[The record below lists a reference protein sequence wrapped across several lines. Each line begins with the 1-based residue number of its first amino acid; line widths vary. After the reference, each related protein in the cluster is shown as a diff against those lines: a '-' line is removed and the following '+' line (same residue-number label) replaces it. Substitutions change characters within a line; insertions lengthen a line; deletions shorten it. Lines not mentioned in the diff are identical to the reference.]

1 MSDLE
6 NNAQEKGTKKR
17 PYNLREKKEKDAAYR
32 SLIRRELA
40 DELYDKILNIVVV
53 QKKYRDADYSAKD
66 LAKELQT
73 NTRYLSAVVNS
84 RFGMNYSC
92 LLNEYRVKEAQH
104 LLTDKRYADKNVEEI
119 STMVG
124 FANRQSFYAA
134 FYKNVGET
142 PNGYRKRHAEK
153 EAKKNQSIYS
163 RHMKKQLISMV
174 TALSLLT
181 ACGGNPKT
189 TAEAEKFDYTVEQF
203 ADLQILRYRVPG
215 FEDLSLKQKELVY
228 YLTEAAL
235 QGRDILF
242 DQNGKYN
249 LTIRRMLEAVY
260 TGYKGDKNT
269 PDFKAMEVYLKRVW
283 FSNGIHHHYGSE
295 KFVPGFTPEFFRQAV
310 QSVDAATLPLAEG
323 QTVEQLCEEVFP
335 VIFDPTV
342 MPKRVNQAAGEDLV
356 LTSACNYYD
365 GVTQQ
370 EAEDFYN
377 ALKNPQDETP
387 VSYGLNSRLVKEDG
401 KIQEKVW
408 KVGGLY
414 GQALEKIVYWLK
426 KAEGVAETPEQK
438 AVIAKLMEFYETG
451 DLKTFDEYAILWVK
465 DLNSRIDFVNGFT
478 ESYGD
483 PLGMK
488 ASWESLVNFKDL
500 EATQRTELISGNAQW
515 FEDHSPVD
523 GQFKKEKVKGVS
535 AKVITAAIL
544 AGDLYPAT
552 AIGINLPNANW
563 IRSHHGS
570 KSVTI
575 GNITDA
581 YNKAAHGN
589 GFNEEFVYSDA
600 ELQLIDKYADVTDE
614 LHTDLHECLGHGSGK
629 LLPGVDPDALK
640 AYGSTIEEA
649 RADLFGLYYV
659 ADPKLVEL
667 GLTPSADAYK
677 AQYYTYLMNGLM
689 TQLVRIEPGNNV
701 EEAHMRNRQLIARWV
716 YEKGAAEKVV
726 ELVKKDG
733 KTYVVI
739 NDYEKV
745 RDLFGRLLAEIQRI
759 KSTGDYAGAHDL
771 VEAYAV
777 KVDPALHAEVL
788 ERYKKLNL
796 APYKGFVNPKYEVV
810 TDADGTI
817 TDVTVTYDEGYA
829 EQMLRYSKDYSTLSS
844 VNK

>member
-1 MSDLE
+1 
-6 NNAQEKGTKKR
+6 
-17 PYNLREKKEKDAAYR
+17 
-32 SLIRRELA
+32 
-40 DELYDKILNIVVV
+40 
-53 QKKYRDADYSAKD
+53 
-66 LAKELQT
+66 
-73 NTRYLSAVVNS
+73 
-84 RFGMNYSC
+84 
-92 LLNEYRVKEAQH
+92 
-104 LLTDKRYADKNVEEI
+104 
-119 STMVG
+119 
-124 FANRQSFYAA
+124 
-134 FYKNVGET
+134 
-142 PNGYRKRHAEK
+142 
-153 EAKKNQSIYS
+153 
-163 RHMKKQLISMV
+163 MV

-189 TAEAEKFDYTVEQF
+189 TAEAEKIDYTVEQF

-771 VEAYAV
+771 VEAYAM

-829 EQMLRYSKDYSTLSS
+829 EQMLRYSKDYSTLPS

>member
-1 MSDLE
+1 
-6 NNAQEKGTKKR
+6 
-17 PYNLREKKEKDAAYR
+17 
-32 SLIRRELA
+32 
-40 DELYDKILNIVVV
+40 
-53 QKKYRDADYSAKD
+53 
-66 LAKELQT
+66 
-73 NTRYLSAVVNS
+73 
-84 RFGMNYSC
+84 
-92 LLNEYRVKEAQH
+92 
-104 LLTDKRYADKNVEEI
+104 
-119 STMVG
+119 
-124 FANRQSFYAA
+124 
-134 FYKNVGET
+134 
-142 PNGYRKRHAEK
+142 
-153 EAKKNQSIYS
+153 
-163 RHMKKQLISMV
+163 MV

-788 ERYKKLNL
+788 ERYKQLNL
-796 APYKGFVNPKYEVV
+796 GPYKGFVNPKYEAV

-829 EQMLRYSKDYSTLSS
+829 EQMLRYSKDYSTLPS

>member
-1 MSDLE
+1 
-6 NNAQEKGTKKR
+6 
-17 PYNLREKKEKDAAYR
+17 
-32 SLIRRELA
+32 
-40 DELYDKILNIVVV
+40 
-53 QKKYRDADYSAKD
+53 
-66 LAKELQT
+66 
-73 NTRYLSAVVNS
+73 
-84 RFGMNYSC
+84 
-92 LLNEYRVKEAQH
+92 
-104 LLTDKRYADKNVEEI
+104 
-119 STMVG
+119 
-124 FANRQSFYAA
+124 
-134 FYKNVGET
+134 
-142 PNGYRKRHAEK
+142 
-153 EAKKNQSIYS
+153 
-163 RHMKKQLISMV
+163 MKKQLI
-174 TALSLLT
+174 AYAAFALLT
-181 ACGGNPKT
+181 ACSGSKTT
-189 TAEAEKFDYTVEQF
+189 TAEADKFDYTVEQF

-215 FEDLSLKQKELVY
+215 FENLSLQQKELVY

-249 LTIRRMLEAVY
+249 LRIRRTLEAVY

-295 KFVPGFTPEFFRQAV
+295 KFVPGFAPEFFKEAML
-310 QSVDAATLPLAEG
+310 SVDASTLPLAEG
-323 QTVEQLCEEVFP
+323 QTVEQLCDELFP
-335 VIFDPTV
+335 VIFDPAV

-365 GVTQQ
+365 GVTQK

-377 ALKNPQDETP
+377 AMKDPKDETP
-387 VSYGLNSRLVKEDG
+387 VSYGLNSRLVKENG
-401 KIQEKVW
+401 KIQEKIW

-414 GQALEKIVYWLK
+414 GQAIDKIVYWLK
-426 KAEGVAETPEQK
+426 KAEGVAENPEQK
-438 AVIAKLMEFYETG
+438 AVIAELIKFYETG

-465 DLNSRIDFVNGFT
+465 DLNSLVDFVNGFT

-488 ASWESLVNFKDL
+488 ASWESLVNFKDM
-500 EATQRTELISGNAQW
+500 EATHRTEIISGNAQW

-523 GQFKKEKVKGVS
+523 KLFKKDEVKGVS

-552 AIGINLPNANW
+552 AIGINLPNSNW

-600 ELQLIDKYADVTDE
+600 ELQLIDKYADLTGE

-667 GLTPSADAYK
+667 GLTPNEDAYK
-677 AQYYTYLMNGLM
+677 AEYYTYLMNGLM
-689 TQLVRIEPGNNV
+689 TQLVRIEPGNDV

-716 YEKGAAEKVV
+716 FEKGAADKVV
-726 ELVKKDG
+726 ELVRRDG
-733 KTYVVI
+733 KTYVVV
-739 NDYEKV
+739 NDYGKL
-745 RDLFGRLLAEIQRI
+745 RTLFGELLSEIQRI
-759 KSTGDYAGAHDL
+759 KSTGDYQGAHDL
-771 VEAYAV
+771 VENYAV
-777 KVDPALHAEVL
+777 KVDPVLHAEVL

-796 APYKGFVNPKYEVV
+796 APYKGFVNPKYEAVV
-810 TDADGTI
+810 DAAGKI
-817 TDVTVTYDEGYA
+817 TDVKVTYDEGYA
-829 EQMLRYSKDYSTLSS
+829 EQMLRYSKDYSNLPSI
-844 VNK
+844 NN

>member
-1 MSDLE
+1 
-6 NNAQEKGTKKR
+6 
-17 PYNLREKKEKDAAYR
+17 
-32 SLIRRELA
+32 
-40 DELYDKILNIVVV
+40 
-53 QKKYRDADYSAKD
+53 
-66 LAKELQT
+66 
-73 NTRYLSAVVNS
+73 
-84 RFGMNYSC
+84 
-92 LLNEYRVKEAQH
+92 
-104 LLTDKRYADKNVEEI
+104 
-119 STMVG
+119 
-124 FANRQSFYAA
+124 
-134 FYKNVGET
+134 
-142 PNGYRKRHAEK
+142 
-153 EAKKNQSIYS
+153 
-163 RHMKKQLISMV
+163 MV

-189 TAEAEKFDYTVEQF
+189 TAEAEKIDYTVEQF

-387 VSYGLNSRLVKEDG
+387 VSYGFNSRLVKEDG

-629 LLPGVDPDALK
+629 LLPGVAPDALK

-829 EQMLRYSKDYSTLSS
+829 EQMLRYSKDYSTLPS

>member
-1 MSDLE
+1 
-6 NNAQEKGTKKR
+6 
-17 PYNLREKKEKDAAYR
+17 
-32 SLIRRELA
+32 
-40 DELYDKILNIVVV
+40 
-53 QKKYRDADYSAKD
+53 
-66 LAKELQT
+66 
-73 NTRYLSAVVNS
+73 
-84 RFGMNYSC
+84 
-92 LLNEYRVKEAQH
+92 
-104 LLTDKRYADKNVEEI
+104 
-119 STMVG
+119 
-124 FANRQSFYAA
+124 
-134 FYKNVGET
+134 
-142 PNGYRKRHAEK
+142 
-153 EAKKNQSIYS
+153 
-163 RHMKKQLISMV
+163 MKKQLISMV

-260 TGYKGDKNT
+260 TGYNGDKNT
-269 PDFKAMEVYLKRVW
+269 PDFKVMEVYLKRVW

-335 VIFDPTV
+335 VIFDPKV

-438 AVIAKLMEFYETG
+438 AVIAKLMDFYETG

-500 EATQRTELISGNAQW
+500 EATRRTELISGNAQW

-563 IRSHHGS
+563 IRSQHGS

-716 YEKGAAEKVV
+716 YENGAAEKVV

-796 APYKGFVNPKYEVV
+796 APYKGFVNPKYEAV
-810 TDADGTI
+810 TDANGTI

-829 EQMLRYSKDYSTLSS
+829 EQMLRYSKDYSTLPS

>member
-1 MSDLE
+1 
-6 NNAQEKGTKKR
+6 
-17 PYNLREKKEKDAAYR
+17 
-32 SLIRRELA
+32 
-40 DELYDKILNIVVV
+40 
-53 QKKYRDADYSAKD
+53 
-66 LAKELQT
+66 
-73 NTRYLSAVVNS
+73 
-84 RFGMNYSC
+84 
-92 LLNEYRVKEAQH
+92 
-104 LLTDKRYADKNVEEI
+104 
-119 STMVG
+119 
-124 FANRQSFYAA
+124 
-134 FYKNVGET
+134 
-142 PNGYRKRHAEK
+142 
-153 EAKKNQSIYS
+153 
-163 RHMKKQLISMV
+163 MKKQLIV
-174 TALSLLT
+174 CAAFALLT
-181 ACGGNPKT
+181 ACSGSKTT
-189 TAEAEKFDYTVEQF
+189 TAEADKFDYTVEQF

-215 FEDLSLKQKELVY
+215 FENLSLQQKELVY

-249 LTIRRMLEAVY
+249 LRIRRTLEAVY

-295 KFVPGFTPEFFRQAV
+295 KFVPGFAPEFFKEAV
-310 QSVDAATLPLAEG
+310 LSVDASTLPLAEG
-323 QTVEQLCEEVFP
+323 QTVEQLCDELSP

-365 GVTQQ
+365 GVTQK

-377 ALKNPQDETP
+377 AMKDPKDETP
-387 VSYGLNSRLVKEDG
+387 VSYGLNSRLVKENG

-414 GQALEKIVYWLK
+414 GQAIDKIVYWLK
-426 KAEGVAETPEQK
+426 KAEGVAENPEQK
-438 AVIAKLMEFYETG
+438 AVIAELIKFYETG

-465 DLNSRIDFVNGFT
+465 DLNSLVDFVNGFT

-488 ASWESLVNFKDL
+488 ASWESLVNFKDM
-500 EATQRTELISGNAQW
+500 EATHRTEIISGNAQW

-523 GQFKKEKVKGVS
+523 KQFKKDEVKGVS

-552 AIGINLPNANW
+552 AIGINLPNSNW

-600 ELQLIDKYADVTDE
+600 ELQLIDKYADLTGE

-667 GLTPSADAYK
+667 GLTPNADAYK
-677 AQYYTYLMNGLM
+677 AEYYTYLMNGLM

-716 YEKGAAEKVV
+716 FEKGAADKVV

-733 KTYVVI
+733 KTYVVV
-739 NDYEKV
+739 NDYEKL
-745 RDLFGRLLAEIQRI
+745 RALFGELLSEIQRI
-759 KSTGDYAGAHDL
+759 KSTGDYQGAHDL
-771 VEAYAV
+771 VENYAV

-788 ERYKKLNL
+788 ERYKILNL
-796 APYKGFVNPKYEVV
+796 APYKGFVNPKYEAVV
-810 TDADGTI
+810 DAAGKI
-817 TDVTVTYDEGYA
+817 TDVKVTYDEGYA
-829 EQMLRYSKDYSTLSS
+829 EQMLRYSKDYSNLPSI
-844 VNK
+844 NN

>member
-1 MSDLE
+1 
-6 NNAQEKGTKKR
+6 
-17 PYNLREKKEKDAAYR
+17 
-32 SLIRRELA
+32 
-40 DELYDKILNIVVV
+40 
-53 QKKYRDADYSAKD
+53 
-66 LAKELQT
+66 
-73 NTRYLSAVVNS
+73 
-84 RFGMNYSC
+84 
-92 LLNEYRVKEAQH
+92 
-104 LLTDKRYADKNVEEI
+104 
-119 STMVG
+119 
-124 FANRQSFYAA
+124 
-134 FYKNVGET
+134 
-142 PNGYRKRHAEK
+142 
-153 EAKKNQSIYS
+153 
-163 RHMKKQLISMV
+163 MKKQLI
-174 TALSLLT
+174 ACAAFALLT
-181 ACGGNPKT
+181 ACSGSKTT
-189 TAEAEKFDYTVEQF
+189 TAEADKFDYTVEQF

-215 FEDLSLKQKELVY
+215 FENLSLQQKELVY

-249 LTIRRMLEAVY
+249 LRIRRTLEAVY

-295 KFVPGFTPEFFRQAV
+295 KFVPGFAPEFFKEAV
-310 QSVDAATLPLAEG
+310 LSVDTSTLPLAEG
-323 QTVEQLCEEVFP
+323 QTAEQLCDELFP
-335 VIFDPTV
+335 VIFDPAV
-342 MPKRVNQAAGEDLV
+342 MPKRVNQAAREDLV

-365 GVTQQ
+365 GVTQK

-377 ALKNPQDETP
+377 AMKDPKDETP
-387 VSYGLNSRLVKEDG
+387 VSYGLNSRLVKENG
-401 KIQEKVW
+401 KIQEKIW

-414 GQALEKIVYWLK
+414 GQAIDKIVYWLK
-426 KAEGVAETPEQK
+426 KAEGVAENPEQK
-438 AVIAKLMEFYETG
+438 AVIAELIKFYETG

-465 DLNSRIDFVNGFT
+465 DLNSLVDFVNGFT

-488 ASWESLVNFKDL
+488 ASCESLVNFKDM
-500 EATQRTELISGNAQW
+500 EATHRTEIISGNAQW

-523 GQFKKEKVKGVS
+523 KQFKKDEVKGVS

-552 AIGINLPNANW
+552 AIGINLPNSNW

-600 ELQLIDKYADVTDE
+600 ELQLIDKYADLTGE

-667 GLTPSADAYK
+667 GLTPNEDAYK
-677 AQYYTYLMNGLM
+677 AEYYTYLMNGLM

-716 YEKGAAEKVV
+716 FEKGAADKVV

-733 KTYVVI
+733 KTYVVV
-739 NDYEKV
+739 NDYEKL
-745 RDLFGRLLAEIQRI
+745 RELFGELLSEIQRI
-759 KSTGDYAGAHDL
+759 KSTGDYQSAHDL
-771 VEAYAV
+771 VESYAV

-796 APYKGFVNPKYEVV
+796 APYKGFVNPKYEAVV
-810 TDADGTI
+810 DAAGKI
-817 TDVTVTYDEGYA
+817 TDVKVTYDEGYA
-829 EQMLRYSKDYSTLSS
+829 EQMLRYSKDYSNLPSI
-844 VNK
+844 NN

>member
-1 MSDLE
+1 
-6 NNAQEKGTKKR
+6 
-17 PYNLREKKEKDAAYR
+17 
-32 SLIRRELA
+32 
-40 DELYDKILNIVVV
+40 
-53 QKKYRDADYSAKD
+53 
-66 LAKELQT
+66 
-73 NTRYLSAVVNS
+73 
-84 RFGMNYSC
+84 
-92 LLNEYRVKEAQH
+92 
-104 LLTDKRYADKNVEEI
+104 
-119 STMVG
+119 
-124 FANRQSFYAA
+124 
-134 FYKNVGET
+134 
-142 PNGYRKRHAEK
+142 
-153 EAKKNQSIYS
+153 
-163 RHMKKQLISMV
+163 MV

-189 TAEAEKFDYTVEQF
+189 TAEAEKIDYTVEQF

-310 QSVDAATLPLAEG
+310 QSVDAATLPLVEG

-667 GLTPSADAYK
+667 GLTPSVDAYK

-829 EQMLRYSKDYSTLSS
+829 EQMLRYSKDYSTLPS

>member
-1 MSDLE
+1 MKNHLIISVATAAVLLTGCS
-6 NNAQEKGTKKR
+6 GTKK
-17 PYNLREKKEKDAAYR
+17 
-32 SLIRRELA
+32 
-40 DELYDKILNIVVV
+40 
-53 QKKYRDADYSAKD
+53 
-66 LAKELQT
+66 
-73 NTRYLSAVVNS
+73 
-84 RFGMNYSC
+84 
-92 LLNEYRVKEAQH
+92 
-104 LLTDKRYADKNVEEI
+104 
-119 STMVG
+119 
-124 FANRQSFYAA
+124 
-134 FYKNVGET
+134 
-142 PNGYRKRHAEK
+142 
-153 EAKKNQSIYS
+153 
-163 RHMKKQLISMV
+163 
-174 TALSLLT
+174 
-181 ACGGNPKT
+181 T
-189 TAEAEKFDYTVEQF
+189 TAQADKFDYTVEQF

-235 QGRDILF
+235 EGRAILF

-249 LTIRRMLEAVY
+249 LRIRRMLEAIY
-260 TGYKGDKNT
+260 TNYKGDKNSA
-269 PDFKAMEVYLKRVW
+269 DFKNMETYLKRVW

-295 KFVPGFTPEFFRQAV
+295 KFVPGFSQDFLKQAV
-310 QSVDAATLPLAEG
+310 LGVDPALLPLAEG
-323 QTVEQLCEEVFP
+323 QTVEQLCEEIFP
-335 VIFDPTV
+335 VIFNPTI
-342 MPKRVNQAAGEDLV
+342 MPKRVNQADGEDLV

-365 GVTQQ
+365 GVTQA
-370 EAEDFYN
+370 EAEAFY
-377 ALKNPQDETP
+377 AKMKDPKDETP
-387 VSYGLNSRLVKEDG
+387 VSYGLNSRLVKENG

-414 GQALEKIVYWLK
+414 TQALEKIVYWLK
-426 KAEGVAETPEQK
+426 KAEGVAEDDAQK
-438 AVIAKLMEFYETG
+438 AAISKLIEFYETG

-465 DLNSRIDFVNGFT
+465 DLNSRIDVVNGFT

-500 EATQRTELISGNAQW
+500 VATQRTEIISSNAQW
-515 FEDHSPVD
+515 FEDHSPVEA
-523 GQFKKEKVKGVS
+523 QFKKSEVKGVS

-563 IRSHHGS
+563 IRAHHGS

-600 ELQLIDKYADVTDE
+600 ERELIDQYSDLTDE

-659 ADPKLVEL
+659 ADPKLIEL
-667 GLTPSADAYK
+667 GLLSSDEAYK

-689 TQLVRIEPGNNV
+689 TQLVRIQPGNTV

-716 YEKGAAEKVV
+716 FEKGAADKVV

-733 KTYVVI
+733 KTYVVV

-745 RDLFGRLLAEIQRI
+745 RQLFGELLAEIQRI
-759 KSTGDYAGAHDL
+759 KSTGDFAAARAL
-771 VEAYAV
+771 VEDYAV
-777 KVDPALHAEVL
+777 KVDPVLHAEVL

-796 APYKGFVNPKYEVV
+796 APYKGFVNPKYEAV
-810 TDADGTI
+810 TDANGTI
-817 TDVTVTYDEGYA
+817 TDVKVSYDEGYA
-829 EQMLRYSKDYSTLSS
+829 EQMLRYSKDYSPLPS
-844 VNK
+844 VNN

>member
-1 MSDLE
+1 
-6 NNAQEKGTKKR
+6 
-17 PYNLREKKEKDAAYR
+17 
-32 SLIRRELA
+32 
-40 DELYDKILNIVVV
+40 
-53 QKKYRDADYSAKD
+53 
-66 LAKELQT
+66 
-73 NTRYLSAVVNS
+73 
-84 RFGMNYSC
+84 
-92 LLNEYRVKEAQH
+92 
-104 LLTDKRYADKNVEEI
+104 
-119 STMVG
+119 
-124 FANRQSFYAA
+124 
-134 FYKNVGET
+134 
-142 PNGYRKRHAEK
+142 
-153 EAKKNQSIYS
+153 
-163 RHMKKQLISMV
+163 MV

-438 AVIAKLMEFYETG
+438 AVISKLMEFYETG

-796 APYKGFVNPKYEVV
+796 APYKGFVNPKYEAV

-817 TDVTVTYDEGYA
+817 IDVTVTYDEGYA
-829 EQMLRYSKDYSTLSS
+829 EQMLRYSKDYSTLPS

>member
-1 MSDLE
+1 
-6 NNAQEKGTKKR
+6 
-17 PYNLREKKEKDAAYR
+17 
-32 SLIRRELA
+32 
-40 DELYDKILNIVVV
+40 
-53 QKKYRDADYSAKD
+53 
-66 LAKELQT
+66 
-73 NTRYLSAVVNS
+73 
-84 RFGMNYSC
+84 
-92 LLNEYRVKEAQH
+92 
-104 LLTDKRYADKNVEEI
+104 
-119 STMVG
+119 
-124 FANRQSFYAA
+124 
-134 FYKNVGET
+134 
-142 PNGYRKRHAEK
+142 
-153 EAKKNQSIYS
+153 
-163 RHMKKQLISMV
+163 MV

-310 QSVDAATLPLAEG
+310 QSVDAATLPLAEE

-796 APYKGFVNPKYEVV
+796 APYKGFVNPKYEAV

-829 EQMLRYSKDYSTLSS
+829 EQMLRYSKDYSTLPS

>member
-1 MSDLE
+1 
-6 NNAQEKGTKKR
+6 
-17 PYNLREKKEKDAAYR
+17 
-32 SLIRRELA
+32 
-40 DELYDKILNIVVV
+40 
-53 QKKYRDADYSAKD
+53 
-66 LAKELQT
+66 
-73 NTRYLSAVVNS
+73 
-84 RFGMNYSC
+84 
-92 LLNEYRVKEAQH
+92 
-104 LLTDKRYADKNVEEI
+104 
-119 STMVG
+119 
-124 FANRQSFYAA
+124 
-134 FYKNVGET
+134 
-142 PNGYRKRHAEK
+142 
-153 EAKKNQSIYS
+153 
-163 RHMKKQLISMV
+163 MKKQLI
-174 TALSLLT
+174 ACAAFALLT
-181 ACGGNPKT
+181 TCSGSKTT
-189 TAEAEKFDYTVEQF
+189 TAEADKFDYTVEQF

-215 FEDLSLKQKELVY
+215 FENLSLQQKELVY

-249 LTIRRMLEAVY
+249 LRIRRTLEAVY

-295 KFVPGFTPEFFRQAV
+295 KFVPGFAPEFFKEAML
-310 QSVDAATLPLAEG
+310 SVDASTLPLAEG
-323 QTVEQLCEEVFP
+323 QTVEQLCDELFP
-335 VIFDPTV
+335 VIFDPAV

-365 GVTQQ
+365 GVTQK

-377 ALKNPQDETP
+377 AMKDPKDETP
-387 VSYGLNSRLVKEDG
+387 VSYGLNSRLVKENG
-401 KIQEKVW
+401 KIQEKIW

-414 GQALEKIVYWLK
+414 GQAIDKIVYWLK
-426 KAEGVAETPEQK
+426 KAEGVAENPEQK
-438 AVIAKLMEFYETG
+438 AVIAELIKFYETG

-465 DLNSRIDFVNGFT
+465 DLNSLVDFVNGFT

-488 ASWESLVNFKDL
+488 ASWESLVNFKDM
-500 EATQRTELISGNAQW
+500 EATHRTEVISGNAQW

-523 GQFKKEKVKGVS
+523 KQFKKDEVKGVS

-552 AIGINLPNANW
+552 AIGINLPNSNW

-600 ELQLIDKYADVTDE
+600 ELQLIDKYADLTGE

-667 GLTPSADAYK
+667 GLTPNEDAYK
-677 AQYYTYLMNGLM
+677 AEYYTYLMNGLM

-701 EEAHMRNRQLIARWV
+701 EEAHMRNRQLITRWV
-716 YEKGAAEKVV
+716 FEKGAADKVV

-733 KTYVVI
+733 KTYVVV
-739 NDYEKV
+739 NDYEKL
-745 RDLFGRLLAEIQRI
+745 RELFGELLSEIQRI
-759 KSTGDYAGAHDL
+759 KSTGDYQGAHDL
-771 VEAYAV
+771 VENYAV

-796 APYKGFVNPKYEVV
+796 APYKGFVNPKYEAVV
-810 TDADGTI
+810 DAAGKI
-817 TDVTVTYDEGYA
+817 TDVKVTYDEGYA
-829 EQMLRYSKDYSTLSS
+829 EQMLRYSKNYSNLPSI
-844 VNK
+844 NN

>member
-1 MSDLE
+1 
-6 NNAQEKGTKKR
+6 
-17 PYNLREKKEKDAAYR
+17 
-32 SLIRRELA
+32 
-40 DELYDKILNIVVV
+40 
-53 QKKYRDADYSAKD
+53 
-66 LAKELQT
+66 
-73 NTRYLSAVVNS
+73 
-84 RFGMNYSC
+84 
-92 LLNEYRVKEAQH
+92 
-104 LLTDKRYADKNVEEI
+104 
-119 STMVG
+119 
-124 FANRQSFYAA
+124 
-134 FYKNVGET
+134 
-142 PNGYRKRHAEK
+142 
-153 EAKKNQSIYS
+153 
-163 RHMKKQLISMV
+163 MV

-677 AQYYTYLMNGLM
+677 AQFYTYLMNGLM

>member
-1 MSDLE
+1 
-6 NNAQEKGTKKR
+6 
-17 PYNLREKKEKDAAYR
+17 
-32 SLIRRELA
+32 
-40 DELYDKILNIVVV
+40 
-53 QKKYRDADYSAKD
+53 
-66 LAKELQT
+66 
-73 NTRYLSAVVNS
+73 
-84 RFGMNYSC
+84 
-92 LLNEYRVKEAQH
+92 
-104 LLTDKRYADKNVEEI
+104 
-119 STMVG
+119 
-124 FANRQSFYAA
+124 
-134 FYKNVGET
+134 
-142 PNGYRKRHAEK
+142 
-153 EAKKNQSIYS
+153 
-163 RHMKKQLISMV
+163 MKKQLISMV

-310 QSVDAATLPLAEG
+310 QSVDAATLPLAKG

-414 GQALEKIVYWLK
+414 GQALEKIVYWLR

-500 EATQRTELISGNAQW
+500 EATRRTELISGNAQW

-796 APYKGFVNPKYEVV
+796 APYKGFVNPKYEAV

-829 EQMLRYSKDYSTLSS
+829 EQMLRYSKDYSTLPS

>member
-1 MSDLE
+1 
-6 NNAQEKGTKKR
+6 
-17 PYNLREKKEKDAAYR
+17 
-32 SLIRRELA
+32 
-40 DELYDKILNIVVV
+40 
-53 QKKYRDADYSAKD
+53 
-66 LAKELQT
+66 
-73 NTRYLSAVVNS
+73 
-84 RFGMNYSC
+84 
-92 LLNEYRVKEAQH
+92 
-104 LLTDKRYADKNVEEI
+104 
-119 STMVG
+119 
-124 FANRQSFYAA
+124 
-134 FYKNVGET
+134 
-142 PNGYRKRHAEK
+142 
-153 EAKKNQSIYS
+153 
-163 RHMKKQLISMV
+163 MKKQLI
-174 TALSLLT
+174 ACAAFALLT
-181 ACGGNPKT
+181 ACSGSKTT
-189 TAEAEKFDYTVEQF
+189 TAEADKFDYTVEQF

-215 FEDLSLKQKELVY
+215 FENLSLQQKELVY

-249 LTIRRMLEAVY
+249 LRIRRTLEAVY

-295 KFVPGFTPEFFRQAV
+295 KFVPGFAPEFFKEAV
-310 QSVDAATLPLAEG
+310 LSVDTSTLPLAEG
-323 QTVEQLCEEVFP
+323 QTAEQLCDELFP
-335 VIFDPTV
+335 VIFDPAV
-342 MPKRVNQAAGEDLV
+342 MPKRVNQAAREDLV

-365 GVTQQ
+365 GVTQK

-377 ALKNPQDETP
+377 AMKDPKDETP
-387 VSYGLNSRLVKEDG
+387 VSYGLNSRLVKENG
-401 KIQEKVW
+401 KIQEKIW

-414 GQALEKIVYWLK
+414 GQAIDKIVYWLK
-426 KAEGVAETPEQK
+426 KAEGVAENPEQK
-438 AVIAKLMEFYETG
+438 AVIAELIKFYETG

-465 DLNSRIDFVNGFT
+465 DLNSLVDFVNGFT

-483 PLGMK
+483 PLGIK
-488 ASWESLVNFKDL
+488 ASWESLVNFKDM
-500 EATQRTELISGNAQW
+500 EATHRTEIISGNAQW

-523 GQFKKEKVKGVS
+523 KQFKKDEVKGVS

-552 AIGINLPNANW
+552 AIGINLPNSNW

-600 ELQLIDKYADVTDE
+600 ELQLIDKYADLTGE

-667 GLTPSADAYK
+667 GLTPNEDAYK
-677 AQYYTYLMNGLM
+677 AEYYTYLMNGLM

-716 YEKGAAEKVV
+716 FEKGAADKVV

-733 KTYVVI
+733 KTYVVV
-739 NDYEKV
+739 NDYEKL
-745 RDLFGRLLAEIQRI
+745 RELFGELLSEIQRI
-759 KSTGDYAGAHDL
+759 KSTGDYQSAHDL
-771 VEAYAV
+771 VESYAV

-796 APYKGFVNPKYEVV
+796 APYKGFVNPKYEAVV
-810 TDADGTI
+810 DAAGKI
-817 TDVTVTYDEGYA
+817 TDVKVTYDEGYA
-829 EQMLRYSKDYSTLSS
+829 EQMLRYSKDYSNLPSI
-844 VNK
+844 NN

>member
-1 MSDLE
+1 
-6 NNAQEKGTKKR
+6 
-17 PYNLREKKEKDAAYR
+17 
-32 SLIRRELA
+32 
-40 DELYDKILNIVVV
+40 
-53 QKKYRDADYSAKD
+53 
-66 LAKELQT
+66 
-73 NTRYLSAVVNS
+73 
-84 RFGMNYSC
+84 
-92 LLNEYRVKEAQH
+92 
-104 LLTDKRYADKNVEEI
+104 
-119 STMVG
+119 
-124 FANRQSFYAA
+124 
-134 FYKNVGET
+134 
-142 PNGYRKRHAEK
+142 
-153 EAKKNQSIYS
+153 
-163 RHMKKQLISMV
+163 MKKQLI
-174 TALSLLT
+174 ACAAFALLT
-181 ACGGNPKT
+181 ACSGSKTT
-189 TAEAEKFDYTVEQF
+189 TAEADKFDYTVEQF

-215 FEDLSLKQKELVY
+215 FENLSLQQKELVY

-249 LTIRRMLEAVY
+249 LRIRRTLEAVY

-295 KFVPGFTPEFFRQAV
+295 KFVPGFAPEFFKEAV
-310 QSVDAATLPLAEG
+310 LSVDASTLPLAEG
-323 QTVEQLCEEVFP
+323 QTAEQLCDELSP
-335 VIFDPTV
+335 VIFDPIV

-365 GVTQQ
+365 GVTQK

-377 ALKNPQDETP
+377 AMKDPKDETP
-387 VSYGLNSRLVKEDG
+387 VSYGLNSRLVKENG

-414 GQALEKIVYWLK
+414 GQAIDKIVYWLK
-426 KAEGVAETPEQK
+426 KAEGVAENPEQK
-438 AVIAKLMEFYETG
+438 AVIAELIKFYETG
-451 DLKTFDEYAILWVK
+451 DLKIFDEYAILWVK
-465 DLNSRIDFVNGFT
+465 DLNSLVDFVNGFT

-488 ASWESLVNFKDL
+488 ASWESLVNFKDM
-500 EATQRTELISGNAQW
+500 EATHRTEIISGNAQW

-523 GQFKKEKVKGVS
+523 KLFKKDEVKGVS

-552 AIGINLPNANW
+552 AIGINLPNSNW

-600 ELQLIDKYADVTDE
+600 ELQLIDKYADLTGE

-667 GLTPSADAYK
+667 GLTPNADAYK
-677 AQYYTYLMNGLM
+677 AEYYTYLMNGLM
-689 TQLVRIEPGNNV
+689 TQLVRIEPGNDV

-716 YEKGAAEKVV
+716 FEKGAADKVV

-733 KTYVVI
+733 KTYVVV
-739 NDYEKV
+739 NDYEKL
-745 RDLFGRLLAEIQRI
+745 RELFGELLSEIQRI
-759 KSTGDYAGAHDL
+759 KSTGDYQSAHDL
-771 VEAYAV
+771 VENYAV

-796 APYKGFVNPKYEVV
+796 APYKGFVNPKYEAVV
-810 TDADGTI
+810 DAAGKI
-817 TDVTVTYDEGYA
+817 TDVKVTYDEGYA
-829 EQMLRYSKDYSTLSS
+829 EQMLRYSKDYSNLPSI
-844 VNK
+844 NN

>member
-1 MSDLE
+1 
-6 NNAQEKGTKKR
+6 
-17 PYNLREKKEKDAAYR
+17 
-32 SLIRRELA
+32 
-40 DELYDKILNIVVV
+40 
-53 QKKYRDADYSAKD
+53 
-66 LAKELQT
+66 
-73 NTRYLSAVVNS
+73 
-84 RFGMNYSC
+84 
-92 LLNEYRVKEAQH
+92 
-104 LLTDKRYADKNVEEI
+104 
-119 STMVG
+119 
-124 FANRQSFYAA
+124 
-134 FYKNVGET
+134 
-142 PNGYRKRHAEK
+142 
-153 EAKKNQSIYS
+153 
-163 RHMKKQLISMV
+163 MV

-295 KFVPGFTPEFFRQAV
+295 KFIPGFTPEFFRQAIR
-310 QSVDAATLPLAEG
+310 SVDAATLPLAEG
-323 QTVEQLCEEVFP
+323 QSVEQLCEEVFP
-335 VIFDPTV
+335 VIFDPEV

-356 LTSACNYYD
+356 LTSACNYYE

-401 KIQEKVW
+401 KVREKVW

-426 KAEGVAETPEQK
+426 KAEGVAENPGQK
-438 AVIAKLMEFYETG
+438 AVIAKLVEFYETG

-488 ASWESLVNFKDL
+488 ASWESLVNFKDV
-500 EATQRTELISGNAQW
+500 EATRRTELISSNAQW

-523 GQFKKEKVKGVS
+523 GQFKKEEVKGVS

-589 GFNEEFVYSDA
+589 GFNEEFAYSDA
-600 ELQLIDKYADVTDE
+600 ELQLIDRYADVTDE

-701 EEAHMRNRQLIARWV
+701 EEAHMRNCQLIARWV

-777 KVDPALHAEVL
+777 KVDSALHAEVL

-796 APYKGFVNPKYEVV
+796 APYKGFVNPKYEAV
-810 TDADGTI
+810 TDANGTI

-829 EQMLRYSKDYSTLSS
+829 EQMLRYGKDYSTLPS